1 MLLLEYDVTKYPLNN
16 NEWSFPL
23 VEIIHIAGFT
33 LSIGTIAL
41 VDLRMLGL
49 AMMRLPAAQVLKDT
63 SAWTLV
69 GLIIMLTTGPLIF
82 LSDPNMYLRN
92 ASFMFKMYALLAAL
106 IYNYTVHRKVV
117 SSPDTSP
124 GTGKA
129 VAILSLALW
138 ICVVFGGLF
147 IAFV

>member
-1 MLLLEYDVTKYPLNN
+1 MLAYDVQAYPLNN

-23 VEIIHIAGFT
+23 LEIIHIAAFT

-49 AMMRLPAAQVLKDT
+49 AMTRLSAAQVLKDT

-69 GLIIMLTTGPLIF
+69 GLLIMLITGPLIF
-82 LSDPNMYLRN
+82 FSDPVMYLHN
-92 ASFMFKMYALLAAL
+92 SSFMFKMYALLAAL

-124 GTGKA
+124 GAGKA
-129 VAILSLALW
+129 IAILSLALW
-138 ICVVFGGLF
+138 TCVVFGGLF